1 MFVVERTEFDKFRS
15 EKKIDSKLYRASKE
29 GNSLG
34 KWTVKCASF
43 DGDVKKI
50 TLRKG
55 IKYGIIF
62 IIKDDRKIIS
72 YGGIFM
78 KKILTVVAIIAW
90 IISVFTAVVLVCL
103 YMKDILKYL
112 GILKEKFANKC
123 HWFRKAED
131 IFAE

>member
-1 MFVVERTEFDKFRS
+1 M
-15 EKKIDSKLYRASKE
+15 
-29 GNSLG
+29 G

-78 KKILTVVAIIAW
+78 KKILTVAAIIAW

-112 GILKEKFANKC
+112 GKIKDKLASKC
-123 HWFRKAED
+123 SWFRKAED